1 MKNLI
6 VIHIQ
11 IIIND
16 IKSLYKN
23 RGIKSETTPAL
34 EYSYA
39 NCTEYLQRKQLNR
52 MADRYFSTCNA
63 P

>member
-6 VIHIQ
+6 AIHIQ

-16 IKSLYKN
+16 IKNLYTN
-23 RGIKSETTPAL
+23 RSMKSKTTPAL
-34 EYSYA
+34 EYSHA
-39 NCTEYLQRKQLNR
+39 NCTEYRQRKQLNR
-52 MADRYFSTCNA
+52 MADRYSSTCNA